1 MARKFL
7 VLFLLLCGLLPLA
20 RADDMLVLGVVPYL
34 SARKLAELYEPMRL
48 QLQRSLGA
56 PVLLESAPDYQAY
69 LARTRQGRYDIIAT
83 SPYFGRLAQLEH
95 GYLPLARPLTNL
107 EPLLVTRMDGPQEL
121 EALRG
126 KVISTSDKLANLTLA
141 AHRYLAQNGLEP
153 GRDVTIR
160 PAGSHAN
167 SVQALLNGESEAAI
181 ISVTA
186 MRQLHP
192 GTTARVRIMKRLPQT
207 TPLLYLAH
215 KRLGQNRIDVLRSQL
230 LQFAN
235 QTEEGKQFCK
245 ELAHGGLKDIAPGDM
260 KALDPYVQDLKVML
274 R

>member
-20 RADDMLVLGVVPYL
+20 RADDMPVLGVVPYL

-245 ELAHGGLKDIAPGDM
+245 ELGHDGLKDIAPGDM

>member
-1 MARKFL
+1 MVRK
-7 VLFLLLCGLLPLA
+7 FLLLCLAWCCLLPTA
-20 RADDMLVLGVVPYL
+20 VAADTLLLGVVPYL
-34 SARKLAELYEPMRL
+34 SARKLAELYEPMRAQL
-48 QLQRSLGA
+48 QLSLGM
-56 PVLLESAPDYQAY
+56 PVMLESAPDYQSY
-69 LARTRQGRYDIIAT
+69 LARTREGRYDIIAT
-83 SPYFGRLAQLEH
+83 SPYFGRLAQTEH
-95 GYLPLARPLTNL
+95 GYVPLVRPLTNL
-107 EPLLVTRMDGPQEL
+107 EPLLVTRMNGPFEL

-141 AHRYLAQNGLEP
+141 AHRYLLQNGLSP
-153 GRDVTIR
+153 GLDVTIR

-167 SVQALLNGESEAAI
+167 SVQALLNGDSDAAI

-192 GTTARVRIMKRLPQT
+192 GTTARVRILKRLPQT

-215 KRLGQNRIDVLRSQL
+215 KRLGKTRIAGLRGQL

-235 QTEEGKQFCK
+235 QTEEGKAFSK
-245 ELAHGGLKDIAPGDM
+245 ELGHDGLKDISPADM
-260 KALDPYVQDLKVML
+260 KALDPYVQDLKALL